1 MLPDTRLISELD
13 ATHRLQGRGWGLTF
27 TERLLC
33 AGAGHMLMPS
43 ALTLPAV
50 GTAAPT
56 FLQGRLGSEG

>member
-13 ATHRLQGRGWGLTF
+13 AIYRLQVRGWGLMF

-43 ALTLPAV
+43 ALTLPPM

-56 FLQGRLGSEG
+56 FLQVRLGSEG

>member
-1 MLPDTRLISELD
+1 MLLDKRLISELD
-13 ATHRLQGRGWGLTF
+13 ATCRLQGRGWGLTF
-27 TERLLC
+27 TERLLH

-43 ALTLPAV
+43 ALTLPPV